1 MKKIIKILFIVF
13 ILLVAYNY
21 FFNVYA
27 SGVNMNLPN
36 NDTTTYGTTSTN
48 TGTNTGTTT
57 GTTNT
62 PLQSSSA
69 AVSNPSASSLDALT
83 LSDMIDIVL
92 CAIGVILIL
101 LGIAIIIRQKSV

>member
-48 TGTNTGTTT
+48 TGTTT

-69 AVSNPSASSLDALT
+69 SVSNPSASSLDALT